1 MRNIIKKRG
10 QVWVETVI
18 YTLIALALIGLVLT
32 FATPRI
38 AKARDRAVVEQT
50 IASLNEF
57 DKKIGS
63 AIQTT
68 GNVRAIDFT
77 MKRGELFIKSEEDK
91 ILFVLQDI
99 SAAYSEPGIDVEI
112 GRILAR
118 TTEEQKGYTVNLEL
132 DYSSI
137 VNITYQSLDKEE
149 KFTQSPT
156 PYKFSLTY
164 TGSKLDIEEISGS

>member
-91 ILFVLQDI
+91 ILFVLQEG
-99 SAAYSEPGIDVEI
+99 EPFHR
-112 GRILAR
+112 GRGENAR
-118 TTEEQKGYTVNLEL
+118 FELSHERPPQSDSHACGPLQEQEEL
-132 DYSSI
+132 
-137 VNITYQSLDKEE
+137 
-149 KFTQSPT
+149 
-156 PYKFSLTY
+156 
-164 TGSKLDIEEISGS
+164 KLLIEM